1 MQVIIKGII
10 IYTYIYILYKLQI
23 LIISMIFLCPT
34 EKLHSHVTKGF
45 LATFPP
51 EHSILSM
58 NAYINQV
65 LNFS

>member
-1 MQVIIKGII
+1 
-10 IYTYIYILYKLQI
+10 
-23 LIISMIFLCPT
+23 MIFLCPT

-58 NAYINQV
+58 NANINQV
-65 LNFS
+65 LNFSLQKISLCFSLLFIKICT